1 MCAAAVLIAAAG
13 CGTLGKSGAADA
25 DAPGLRLDRSAPY
38 GEAVQTPATEAAMP
52 AVSEAPVATPV
63 APTLP
68 AAPAPEAPAPA
79 PSVEPAPAPGPVVST
94 GGASY
99 RLRPGDTIV
108 IHLRTTQLEQFEMIV
123 DENGDVKLPYIGAV
137 RAAGMTGSELENQIQ
152 SDYISKKIYKYLT
165 VHVLV
170 PTRGYFVTGE
180 VRMPGRMPL
189 VGSVSILQAI
199 ATAGGYTDFA
209 DPSSVQLIRGGKTIK
224 INAKDVARNRQK
236 DVEIESGDVIK
247 VERTWY

>member
-1 MCAAAVLIAAAG
+1 MLIAAAG
-13 CGTLGKSGAADA
+13 CGSLGGSGAADA

-38 GEAVQTPATEAAMP
+38 GEVAMPPAADAEKSGPAETPIAEPAAPVTPAK
-52 AVSEAPVATPV
+52 
-63 APTLP
+63 
-68 AAPAPEAPAPA
+68 PAPEAPPA
-79 PSVEPAPAPGPVVST
+79 QTPSTEPVATADPGPAVST

-108 IHLRTTQLEQFEMIV
+108 IHLRTVQLEQFEMIV
-123 DENGDVKLPYIGAV
+123 DENGDVKLPFIGAV
-137 RAAGMTGSELENQIQ
+137 RAAGLTGSELEDQIQ
-152 SDYISKKIYKYLT
+152 RDYISKKIYRYLT

-209 DPSSVQLIRGGKTIK
+209 DPGSVQLIRGGKTTK
-224 INAKDVARNRQK
+224 INAKDIARNRQK

-247 VERTWY
+247 VDRTWY

>member
-1 MCAAAVLIAAAG
+1 MLIAAAG
-13 CGTLGKSGAADA
+13 CGSLGGSGAADA

-38 GEAVQTPATEAAMP
+38 GDAVQPPAADAAKP
-52 AVSEAPVATPV
+52 APSEADPAAEHV
-63 APTLP
+63 APH
-68 AAPAPEAPAPA
+68 APAKPSAEVPSPA
-79 PSVEPAPAPGPVVST
+79 PSVEPAPAGDPAPVVST

-108 IHLRTTQLEQFEMIV
+108 IHLRTVQLEQFEMIV
-123 DENGDVKLPYIGAV
+123 DENGDVKLPFIGTV
-137 RAAGMTGSELENQIQ
+137 RAAGLTGSELEDRIQ
-152 SDYISKKIYKYLT
+152 SDYISKKIYRYLT

-209 DPSSVQLIRGGKTIK
+209 DAGDVRLIRGGKTIRV
-224 INAKDVARNRQK
+224 NAKDIARNREK

-247 VERTWY
+247 VGRSVW

>member
-1 MCAAAVLIAAAG
+1 MSGACAAAITIAAAG
-13 CGTLGKSGAADA
+13 CGLLRGSGVADA

-38 GEAVQTPATEAAMP
+38 GDVDHASVAATEKPSETVAEAV
-52 AVSEAPVATPV
+52 
-63 APTLP
+63 
-68 AAPAPEAPAPA
+68 APA
-79 PSVEPAPAPGPVVST
+79 PSAEPAPSADPAPAVST

-108 IHLRTTQLEQFEMIV
+108 IHIRTVQLEQFEMIV
-123 DENGDVKLPYIGAV
+123 DENGDVKLPYIGTV
-137 RAAGMTGSELENQIQ
+137 RAAGLTGSELENRVQ
-152 SDYISKKIYKYLT
+152 SDYISKKIYRYLT

-180 VRMPGRMPL
+180 VRMPGRLPL

-209 DPSSVQLIRGGKTIK
+209 DAGDVRLIRGGKTIR
-224 INAKDVARNRQK
+224 INARNIARNREK

-247 VERTWY
+247 VGRSVW

>member
-1 MCAAAVLIAAAG
+1 MSGACAVAMLIAAAG
-13 CGTLGKSGAADA
+13 CGSLGGSGAADA

-38 GEAVQTPATEAAMP
+38 GDVAWPPV
-52 AVSEAPVATPV
+52 VAPVAEAV
-63 APTLP
+63 APTP
-68 AAPAPEAPAPA
+68 SAEPVTSADPAPA
-79 PSVEPAPAPGPVVST
+79 AST

-108 IHLRTTQLEQFEMIV
+108 IHLRTVQLEQFEMIV
-123 DENGDVKLPYIGAV
+123 DENGDVKLPFIGTV

-152 SDYISKKIYKYLT
+152 SDYISKKIYRYLT

-170 PTRGYFVTGE
+170 PTRSYFVTGE

-189 VGSVSILQAI
+189 VGSVSVLQAI

-209 DPSSVQLIRGGKTIK
+209 DSANVQLIRGGKTIK
-224 INAKDVARNRQK
+224 INAKDIARNRQK

-247 VERTWY
+247 IERTWY